1 MLVLANILQPLIDL
15 NEAILRFWHDTV
27 GFGWGLSIIGLT
39 IVIRL
44 AILPLTFKQVR
55 SMQEMQR
62 FSPEMKRIRDQYKD
76 DKTRQNEE
84 LMKLYKEHG
93 FNPLGSCLPLVLQ
106 LPFFFGLYQTLRSTG
121 FQEEVGNN
129 GQFLFIPDITKPLTG
144 HTPALV
150 FMIVL
155 YVGTQ
160 LASSYVSSLN
170 VQDKNQRRLLFIFPF
185 VFVPVVINFEAGLLI
200 YWITTNIFTV
210 SQQLAIRKFLPAP
223 APHVGAGD
231 GKDGKG
237 RGGGA
242 AGGKKGRGGDG
253 GGPPER
259 TSRKRGPLARALAA
273 ADGKAAGDGGAAADG
288 KGAGDGKRVAGDGK
302 QAAASKRQP
311 KPKAAAGKEAKAANG
326 GDGKSNGG
334 PRKAPPASPRKKK
347 KRTGRR
353 R

>member
-15 NEAILRFWHDTV
+15 NEWILRFWHNDV
-27 GFGWGLSIIGLT
+27 GLSWGGAIIGLT

-62 FSPEMKRIRDQYKD
+62 FSPEMKRIREQYKD

-144 HTPALV
+144 HPAALV
-150 FMIVL
+150 TMIVL

-170 VQDKNQRRLLFIFPF
+170 VQDKNQRRLLFILPF

-200 YWITTNIFTV
+200 YWITTNLFTI

-223 APHVGAGD
+223 EPHPV
-231 GKDGKG
+231 
-237 RGGGA
+237 GGA
-242 AGGKKGRGGDG
+242 AGKGKGSDDGASAERG
-253 GGPPER
+253 
-259 TSRKRGPLARALAA
+259 SRKRPAGARAAVSSQ
-273 ADGKAAGDGGAAADG
+273 DGKDAA
-288 KGAGDGKRVAGDGK
+288 K
-302 QAAASKRQP
+302 QAPKKKPKPAASS
-311 KPKAAAGKEAKAANG
+311 NG
-326 GDGKSNGG
+326 QGNGG
-334 PRKAPPASPRKKK
+334 PRKAPPPSPRKKK